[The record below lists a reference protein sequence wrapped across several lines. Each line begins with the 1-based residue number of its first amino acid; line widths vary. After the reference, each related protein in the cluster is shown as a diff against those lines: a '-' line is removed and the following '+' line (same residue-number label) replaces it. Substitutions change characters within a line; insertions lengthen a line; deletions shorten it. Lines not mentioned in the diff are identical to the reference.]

1 MVQKYHQNDSLLRGQ
16 LQGSVSVR
24 SVEVLT
30 YQWHHWGSVHLAIFD
45 HLWMF
50 EIVSGLNSVERIVSS
65 EETDRGGGRISERR
79 EKGSM
84 ITLILSLPTLL
95 LICETWQFRQNITL
109 TNF

>member
-50 EIVSGLNSVERIVSS
+50 
-65 EETDRGGGRISERR
+65 DRGDRQRRWKNFRKERKGVNDYVNLVFTYIIFNMRDMAISP
-79 EKGSM
+79 KYNFDK
-84 ITLILSLPTLL
+84 LL
-95 LICETWQFRQNITL
+95 RKL
-109 TNF
+109 TISDCY